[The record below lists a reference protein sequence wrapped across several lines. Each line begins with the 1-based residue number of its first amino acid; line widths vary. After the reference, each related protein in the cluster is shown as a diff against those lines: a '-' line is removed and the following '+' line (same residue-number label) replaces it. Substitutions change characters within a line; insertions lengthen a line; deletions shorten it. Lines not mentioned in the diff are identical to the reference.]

1 MTNDI
6 NQKLKQLKRQKLATI
21 KSTTMKESDKALLLR
36 FYSDQI
42 YKCRILLKESI

>member
-1 MTNDI
+1 MTSDI

-21 KSTTMKESDKALLLR
+21 RSKTMKESDKALLLR

-42 YKCRILLKESI
+42 DQCLILMQESI